1 MRPRFTALKGVA
13 DVLPPETGLWRKIE
27 NAACLVMGSYG
38 YDEIK
43 PPVIEQTELFSRSI
57 GDSSDI
63 MAKEMYTFTDK
74 GGRSVS
80 LRPEGTASIVR
91 AYVEH
96 NLSSRPAPQKFFYFG
111 PMFRYERPQKGRQ
124 RQFYQLGAECFGI
137 ADPGIDAEMIT
148 MLLSF
153 LDRIGLKGL
162 SLEINSIGCKECRPA
177 FKERLREFFAP
188 HLSSLCPDCQR
199 RYEQNPLRILD
210 CKVER
215 CTQIRENAPLI
226 SETLCEDCKNHFSGL
241 LGFLDA
247 MGAPYILNPHMVRG
261 LDYYTRTVFEVK
273 GSIGLEG
280 AGLGSQNAVA
290 AGGRYDLL
298 VSEFGG
304 PETPATGF
312 AAGME
317 RLAALLKEAGPS
329 GEEAL
334 AQGPVLF
341 IASLGPEASIQAL
354 KMASRLRQGGTRVE
368 LGWGGSLKS
377 QLRRAD
383 KLSARYVVII
393 GEDELKTG
401 RFKWKNLNDGSSGF
415 FEAGEEDIFNS
426 I

>member
-13 DVLPPETGLWRKIE
+13 DVLPPETSLWRKIE
-27 NAACLVMGSYG
+27 NAAAGVMGAYG
-38 YDEIK
+38 YDEII
-43 PPVIEQTELFSRSI
+43 PPVIEQTGLFLRSI

-63 MAKEMYTFTDK
+63 VAKEMYTFTDK

-96 NLSSRPAPQKFFYFG
+96 NLPVRPAPQKFFYFG

-137 ADPGIDAEMIT
+137 ADPGVDAEMIT
-148 MLLSF
+148 MLLTL

-162 SLEINSIGCKECRPA
+162 SLELNSIGCKECRPA
-177 FKERLREFFAP
+177 FKERLKGFFGP
-188 HLSSLCPDCQR
+188 HLNELCPDCQR
-199 RYEQNPLRILD
+199 RHEQNPLRILD

-215 CTQIRENAPLI
+215 CIEIRKNAPLI
-226 SETLCEDCKNHFSGL
+226 SETLCQDCKDHFSGL
-241 LGFLDA
+241 LGYLDA
-247 MGAPYILNPHMVRG
+247 MGAAYVLNPHMVRG

-273 GSIGLEG
+273 GG
-280 AGLGSQNAVA
+280 AGLGAQNAVA

-304 PETPATGF
+304 PDTPAIGF
-312 AAGME
+312 AMGME
-317 RLAALLKEAGPS
+317 RLAGLLQGEAAVP
-329 GEEAL
+329 
-334 AQGPVLF
+334 GPVLF
-341 IASLGPEASIQAL
+341 IASMGKEAAVEAL
-354 KMASRLRQGGTRVE
+354 RMAARLRDGGTRVE

-383 KLSARYVVII
+383 KINAGNVVII
-393 GEDELKTG
+393 GEEELMSG
-401 RFKWKNLNDGSSGF
+401 RLKWKDMRDGSSG
-415 FEAGEEDIFNS
+415 EGGREDIFKQFS
-426 I
+426 QAK

>member
-1 MRPRFTALKGVA
+1 MKPRFTALKGVS

-27 NAACLVMGSYG
+27 NAACEVMGPYG

-43 PPVIEQTELFSRSI
+43 PPVMEQTELFLRSI

-63 MAKEMYTFTDK
+63 VAKEMYSFTDK
-74 GGRSVS
+74 GGRNVS

-96 NLSSRPAPQKFFYFG
+96 NLSLRPAPQKFLYFG

-124 RQFYQLGAECFGI
+124 RQFYQLGAECFGV

-148 MLLSF
+148 MLVSF
-153 LDRIGLKGL
+153 LEKIGLKGV

-177 FKERLREFFAP
+177 FKENLKAFFTP
-188 HLSSLCPDCQR
+188 HLDSLCPDCQR

-215 CTQIRENAPLI
+215 CIQIRQNAPLI
-226 SETLCEDCKNHFSGL
+226 SETLCQDCKDHFSGL
-241 LGFLDA
+241 IGLLDA
-247 MGAPYILNPHMVRG
+247 MGTSYFFNPHMVRG

-273 GSIGLEG
+273 SE
-280 AGLGSQNAVA
+280 GLGAQNAVA

-304 PETPATGF
+304 PDTPAIGF

-317 RLAALLKEAGPS
+317 RLAMLLKEAAT
-329 GEEAL
+329 GEEVFPGA
-334 AQGPVLF
+334 ASPAIF
-341 IASLGPEASIQAL
+341 IATLGKEAATEAL
-354 KMASRLRQGGTRVE
+354 KIASRLRAAGKRVE
-368 LGWGGSLKS
+368 IGWGGSLKS
-377 QLRRAD
+377 QMRKAD
-383 KLSARYVVII
+383 KSGAGHVVMI

-401 RFKWKNLNDGSSGF
+401 KFKWKNLKDGSSG
-415 FEAGEEDIFNS
+415 EAAKEELLAKF
-426 I
+426 